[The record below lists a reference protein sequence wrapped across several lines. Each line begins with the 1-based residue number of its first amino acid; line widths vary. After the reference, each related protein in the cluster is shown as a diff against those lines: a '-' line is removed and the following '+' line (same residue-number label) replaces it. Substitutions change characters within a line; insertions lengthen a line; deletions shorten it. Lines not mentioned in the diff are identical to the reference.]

1 MGKFIECLLLMV
13 AGACAGALAIM
24 LAVMTLPTVLDQSV
38 QYIMAVMFA
47 VSSVIALLQF
57 AKQWNSLF
65 K

>member
-13 AGACAGALAIM
+13 AGACAGTLAIM